1 MGLTDPTLKNKK
13 VILQTFCQLA
23 FFNLLLLKKI
33 FEEKKKNKH
42 INNQKQEAFILI
54 ITNDTFSVLFLCL
67 LCKIIFFLKNIES
80 KNQIILFYSAE
91 RLTLFFSLSF
101 L

>member
-1 MGLTDPTLKNKK
+1 MGLTDPTLSN
-13 VILQTFCQLA
+13 
-23 FFNLLLLKKI
+23 FNLLLLKKI
-33 FEEKKKNKH
+33 FEEKKNNKH